1 MDTIVEV
8 LSKYGE
14 VVKQQYVNDIKNKP
28 ATKYGPA
35 NASGK
40 LANSVRLEVDEK
52 GLRLYALG
60 YSYFVENGRGP
71 NKKQPTARERGL
83 YGIGNAVRQP
93 GELQQAIEQWI
104 TDKGIVSDISKK
116 SLAFLIARKIA
127 REGTEAYKQGGTRL
141 LGDIITPDLIN
152 SIKSDI
158 FLLMKTVMISQMRK
172 AYEPLKMAA

>member
-14 VVKQQYVNDIKNKP
+14 VVKKQYVNDIKNKP

-40 LANSVRLEVDEK
+40 LANSVRFEADEK

-60 YSYFVENGRGP
+60 YAYYVENGRGAGKAP
-71 NKKQPTARERGL
+71 PRA
-83 YGIGNAVRQP
+83 
-93 GELQQAIEQWI
+93 AIEQWI
-104 TDKGIVSDISKK
+104 TDKGLVSDISTK
-116 SLAFLIARKIA
+116 SLAYLIQRKIA
-127 REGTEAYKQGGTRL
+127 REGTEAYKQGGTKL
-141 LGDIITPDLIN
+141 LGDIITQDLIN
-152 SIKSDI
+152 SIKNDM
-158 FLLMKTVMISQMRK
+158 FLLMQTVMISQMRK

>member
-1 MDTIVEV
+1 METIVEV

-14 VVKQQYVNDIKNKP
+14 VVKKQYVDDIKNKP

-52 GLRLYALG
+52 GLRLYAEG
-60 YSYFVENGRGP
+60 YAYFVENGR
-71 NKKQPTARERGL
+71 K
-83 YGIGNAVRQP
+83 P
-93 GELQQAIEQWI
+93 GKTPPRAAIEKWI
-104 TDKGIVSDISKK
+104 TDKGLVSDISTK
-116 SLAFLIARKIA
+116 SLAYLIQRKIA
-127 REGTEAYKQGGTRL
+127 REGTEAYKQGGTKL
-141 LGDIITPDLIN
+141 LGDIITQDLIN

-158 FLLMKTVMISQMRK
+158 FLLMQTVLISQMRK